1 MKFLKTLVAPSANEQ
16 LAKLILHG
24 ENYVAMSLADAAQ
37 EYFAATQDV
46 V

>member
-1 MKFLKTLVAPSANEQ
+1 VAVLEACGGNEQ

-24 ENYVAMSLADAAQ
+24 ENYVAMALCEAAQ

-46 V
+46 S